1 MKSKYISILSCVTV
15 FFMACTAG
23 FEDTNKDP
31 YKLNEVPAKTMITP
45 TVFNAHWALN
55 TKGWKV
61 CHDLMQYTMQTN
73 GNEAIHLYDIRN
85 NDIEYLWTNLYRWA
99 NNANEM
105 CRLAEMQSPGNENN
119 DALAIGLTLRS
130 WIVFNL
136 TDMFGAVPYTD
147 AFKGLTENNYRPEF
161 DSQESIYNGLLADL
175 KRANSLFSK
184 TNFTDATD
192 KLYNGNITK
201 WKRFCNSLRVRY
213 LLRASSKLQPIVKK
227 ELSEI
232 INNSDIYPIF
242 SSVED
247 GAILHFDVA
256 PFHNKFYDV
265 KQSEFSGIKRM
276 CATLVN
282 TMNKLNDPRRP
293 FYMTQNDESY
303 VGIPSGVDQV
313 EIDKWISKSST
324 ISANWQNLDWP
335 FAIMSYSE
343 LQFALAEAALSGLIP
358 GGVEKSKDYY
368 DTAVKAAFAEI
379 NIKAET
385 PIADEAVTE
394 YMRQNE
400 VQFDGTLKRI
410 MEQKWISLY
419 FVGFESWSEYRRTG
433 LPDYIVPGSAAKQN
447 ILPTRFY
454 YPDISKSSNKQQ
466 VDAGVVLLGGPDD
479 MTTKL
484 WWAK

>member
-1 MKSKYISILSCVTV
+1 MKNRYIVIISCIATLLT
-15 FFMACTAG
+15 ACTAG

-45 TVFNAHWALN
+45 TVFNAHWSLN

-73 GNEAIHLYDIRN
+73 GNEAIHLYDVRN

-99 NNANEM
+99 NSANEM
-105 CRLAEMQSPGNENN
+105 CRLAEIQALGSDSN

-130 WIVFNL
+130 WIMFNI
-136 TDMFGAVPYTD
+136 TDMFGAVPYTE
-147 AFKGLTENNYRPEF
+147 AFQGLTENNYRPKF
-161 DSQESIYNGLLADL
+161 DSQESIYIGLLSDL

-184 TNFTDATD
+184 KNFTDATD
-192 KLYNGNITK
+192 KLYGGDVMK

-213 LLRASSKLQPIVKK
+213 LLRASSKLSTQAKD
-227 ELSEI
+227 ELTEI
-232 INNSDIYPIF
+232 INNPNDYPIF
-242 SSVED
+242 SSVKD

-282 TMNKLNDPRRP
+282 TMNQLNDPRRP
-293 FYMTQNDESY
+293 LYMTQNDEKY

-313 EIDKWISKSST
+313 EIDKWTSKSST
-324 ISANWQNLDWP
+324 ISSNWQNLDWP

-343 LQFALAEAALSGLIP
+343 LQFALAESALNGLIP
-358 GGVEKSKDYY
+358 GGAEKSKIYY
-368 DTAVKAAFAEI
+368 DTAIKAAFTEI
-379 NIKAET
+379 NTKATT
-385 PIADEAVTE
+385 PITDEE
-394 YMRQNE
+394 ILEFMQQDG

-433 LPDYIVPGSAAKQN
+433 LPDYIIPGPAVKQN

-454 YPDISKSSNKQQ
+454 YPDISKSSNRKQ
-466 VDAGVVLLGGPDD
+466 VEAGIALLGGPDD